1 MRWSRFLKQLGMMI
15 VLDMF
20 NGSIPAI
27 KAFIS
32 FNKFFS
38 PKSDFNHVL
47 KELQEFKVEEFKKS
61 SIFEKGQHL
70 LLELIEKINR

>member
-1 MRWSRFLKQLGMMI
+1 MRWSRFLKQLGMML

-20 NGSIPAI
+20 NGNIRAI
-27 KAFIS
+27 KAFILL
-32 FNKFFS
+32 NNFFS
-38 PKSDFNHVL
+38 LKSDFNHVL
-47 KELQEFKVEEFKKS
+47 RELQEFKIEEFKKS